1 LGISG
6 IVTGSVF
13 LSNSGV
19 VDVRSQKKMKIAT
32 YADGH
37 RSRKVQVLFRCFDE
51 VSKALDL
58 DVTYVLIVL
67 GFADVLVS
75 TCKRH
80 VGMDERLFALHNSL
94 LKVWRLCFGCG
105 HSRGLD
111 RHIFLELGDLDLWDR
126 RLVIF
131 PGLSHPGS
139 GRL

>member
-1 LGISG
+1 ML
-6 IVTGSVF
+6 
-13 LSNSGV
+13 L
-19 VDVRSQKKMKIAT
+19 RS
-32 YADGH
+32 
-37 RSRKVQVLFRCFDE
+37 FDE

-67 GFADVLVS
+67 GFADVLMS

-80 VGMDERLFALHNSL
+80 VGMDERLFAFHNSL
-94 LKVWRLCFGCG
+94 LKDWRLSCGRG

-111 RHIFLELGDLDLWDR
+111 RHLLLELGGLDLWDR